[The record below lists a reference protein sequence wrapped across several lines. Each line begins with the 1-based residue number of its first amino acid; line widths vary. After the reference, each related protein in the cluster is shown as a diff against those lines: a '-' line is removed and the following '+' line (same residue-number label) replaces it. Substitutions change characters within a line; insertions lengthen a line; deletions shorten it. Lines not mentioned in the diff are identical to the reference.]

1 MSYEQPGWAQW
12 VMQCEQASLNLDYLE
27 ADEVFK
33 ACQRLQGL
41 LSTLEN
47 MADAQSEAASVF
59 QPEEYST

>member
-1 MSYEQPGWAQW
+1 MSYDYPGWAQW
-12 VMQCEQASLNLDYLE
+12 VLQCEQAGLDLDYLE

-47 MADAQSEAASVF
+47 MADPQSEAASVF
-59 QPEEYST
+59 QPEEYLP